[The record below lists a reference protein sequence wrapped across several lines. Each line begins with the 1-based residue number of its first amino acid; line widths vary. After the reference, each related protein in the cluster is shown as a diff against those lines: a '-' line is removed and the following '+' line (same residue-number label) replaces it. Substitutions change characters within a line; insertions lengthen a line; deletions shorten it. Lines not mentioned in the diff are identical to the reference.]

1 MRTEIP
7 CTRAKSRTSQSL
19 ALFDSLESR
28 TLLSAASWT
37 SEIASVESKITLPI
51 STNVVHIG
59 SSKSVKSLNSA
70 NWPGK
75 GQSVTFSLDPGTYSV
90 SARFVY
96 GNVSIVAA
104 DPAHPPTLSLPAV
117 YKKKSASKFIGGNGT
132 LYVLG
137 SLNVRN
143 VKTTGGENALFLGTS
158 SSGKVDAENINMTDG
173 GAIFRGSGGSSV
185 LLKNIQSHGIPRA
198 NFISNYDHNIG
209 TVVVDNRG
217 TSTPIQQGGH
227 IVGGQPI
234 GETAIRVMDV
244 NSMYLVG
251 VTTKPWFYKPGREW
265 KQDVQLRP
273 SSNIIKVIACN
284 IYQPDV
290 GDMAWRLP
298 AKPINEVDFIDS
310 HLTKGPN
317 ITNGV
322 KVIKFS
328 NTRIGSTVTS
338 KTI

>member
-1 MRTEIP
+1 M
-7 CTRAKSRTSQSL
+7 
-19 ALFDSLESR
+19 DGLESR
-28 TLLSAASWT
+28 TLFSAAASWT
-37 SEIASVESKITLPI
+37 SEVASIESKITLPV

-59 SSKSVKSLNSA
+59 SKQSVKTLNNA
-70 NWPGK
+70 KWPGK
-75 GQSVTFSLDPGTYSV
+75 GQSVTFVLDPGTYSV
-90 SARFVY
+90 SPRFVV

-104 DPAHPPTLSLPAV
+104 DPAHPPTISLPAV
-117 YKKKSASKFIGGNGT
+117 YKMKTAAKYIGGNGT

-143 VKTTGGENALFLGTS
+143 VKTTGGENALFIGTS
-158 SSGKVDAENINMTDG
+158 SSGKVDAENVNMTDG

-185 LLKNIQSHGIPRA
+185 LLKNIQSEGIPRA

-244 NSMYLVG
+244 NTLYLVG

-284 IYQPDV
+284 IYQPDI
-290 GDMAWRLP
+290 GDMMWRLP
-298 AKPINEVDFIDS
+298 AQPINEVDLIDS
-310 HLTKGPN
+310 HFTKSPN

-328 NTRIGSTVTS
+328 NTLIGANKVTKTV
-338 KTI
+338 